1 MANEIDYYE
10 VLGVEKPEAAK
21 DEGAKED
28 ENAGRPENT
37 DENEGEKERPAAE
50 DAVDDDDDVDEDDDS
65 DEGEDDDEQSD
76 EDNARYA
83 AIRRKAE
90 ADAAKQRDRAIA
102 DLGYTDEDGNPITTL
117 DELTRFKQRESKQK
131 ADAEYEDELERLLDY
146 GMSEEEAEEIIEN
159 KRAAAE
165 YKAVKGQ
172 LDEARNRQRQ
182 AEFDR
187 KVEEELEM
195 IREYDPSIKSIADL
209 SKMDNFDAFKAN
221 VASGD
226 NYITAYLRSHKG
238 KSRAGARDSGKS
250 HLKSTSTR
258 GGSGSGSIPE
268 SVYAEYLMFNPDA
281 TRKEIR
287 EHYLRH
293 HRE

>member
-28 ENAGRPENT
+28 ENADRPDNT
-37 DENEGEKERPAAE
+37 DENEGEKERSAAE
-50 DAVDDDDDVDEDDDS
+50 DAVDDGDDVDEDDDS
-65 DEGEDDDEQSD
+65 DEGEDEDEQSD

-102 DLGYTDEDGNPITTL
+102 DLGYTDEEGNPITTL
-117 DELTRFKQRESKQK
+117 DELTRYKQRESKQK
-131 ADAEYEDELERLLDY
+131 ADAEYEDEIERLLDY

-238 KSRAGARDSGKS
+238 KSRDGTRDSGK
-250 HLKSTSTR
+250 
-258 GGSGSGSIPE
+258 
-268 SVYAEYLMFNPDA
+268 
-281 TRKEIR
+281 
-287 EHYLRH
+287 
-293 HRE
+293 

>member
-10 VLGVEKPEAAK
+10 VLGVEKPEEAN

-28 ENAGRPENT
+28 DNADRPDNT
-37 DENEGEKERPAAE
+37 EDNAGEKERSAAE
-50 DAVDDDDDVDEDDDS
+50 DAVDDDDDVDDYDDS
-65 DEGEDDDEQSD
+65 DEGEDEDEQSD

-102 DLGYTDEDGNPITTL
+102 DLGYTDEDGTPITTL
-117 DELTRFKQRESKQK
+117 DELTRYKQRESKQK

-146 GMSEEEAEEIIEN
+146 GMSEEEAKEIIEN

-209 SKMDNFDAFKAN
+209 SNMDNFDAFKAN

>member
-195 IREYDPSIKSIADL
+195 TREYDPSIKSIADL

>member
-1 MANEIDYYE
+1 MAQEIDYYE

-28 ENAGRPENT
+28 ENADRPDNT

-65 DEGEDDDEQSD
+65 DEGEDDEEQSD
-76 EDNARYA
+76 DDNARYA

-102 DLGYTDEDGNPITTL
+102 DLGYTDEEGNPITTL

-268 SVYAEYLMFNPDA
+268 SVYAEYLVYNPDA

>member
-1 MANEIDYYE
+1 MANDIDYYE

-21 DEGAKED
+21 DEGEKED
-28 ENAGRPENT
+28 ENAARPDNT
-37 DENEGEKERPAAE
+37 DENEGEKERSAAE

-65 DEGEDDDEQSD
+65 DEGEDEDEQSD

-146 GMSEEEAEEIIEN
+146 GMSEDEAKEIIEN

-182 AEFDR
+182 EEFDR

-221 VASGD
+221 VARGD
-226 NYITAYLRSHKG
+226 NFITAFLRSHRG
-238 KSRAGARDSGKS
+238 ASHAGARDSGKS

-268 SVYAEYLMFNPDA
+268 SVYAEYLIFNPDA